1 MSNMQVQSSTVE
13 ENFVFGSPPL
23 LNGFTYNTCRAQEG
37 SVNPSTTSHHIPS
50 CKLDVESTC
59 RGVVEEI
66 HSDMYCQNKYPA
78 SYGPNRSSYTGFP
91 LKKGASVLDNLNQL
105 YMNNNGRS
113 YHVDSGIKLLEQA
126 GIKVQ
131 KFQQYEQQQ
140 QQQFVFKKR
149 KDLRVL
155 KSVLSN
161 ERFKKVTMMFG
172 DGDEGGKEIVESVH
186 KAMRTSNL
194 SAVTCLFCDTESQ
207 VYENF
212 PIVDGTLFLSP
223 LKLSKECV
231 RFEDKLKG
239 ITTERHMCFIC
250 VGCLEGKPNR
260 LRCSSCLSPW
270 NGSFFQVGTL
280 YSYNILSAIPCCEM
294 RVECK
299 NCSKAIINL
308 GKGEA
313 STLYF
318 SHFSSKTTC
327 PNCYVEDYHY
337 IKSIETL
344 RKSTNRFENE

>member
-1 MSNMQVQSSTVE
+1 MQVQSSTVE

-23 LNGFTYNTCRAQEG
+23 LNGFTYNTCRVQEG
-37 SVNPSTTSHHIPS
+37 AVKPATNCS
-50 CKLDVESTC
+50 LDVDSTC
-59 RGVVEEI
+59 CGVLDERNSNE
-66 HSDMYCQNKYPA
+66 MYCQNKFSAPF
-78 SYGPNRSSYTGFP
+78 SGGPNRQSYTNFP
-91 LKKGASVLDNLNQL
+91 MKNGSSVLDNLNQL
-105 YMNNNGRS
+105 YINGNG
-113 YHVDSGIKLLEQA
+113 GIKLLEQA

-131 KFQQYEQQQ
+131 KLNTHEQHPHQPL
-140 QQQFVFKKR
+140 VFKKR

-186 KAMRTSNL
+186 KAMRNSNV
-194 SAVTCLFCDTESQ
+194 SAVSCLFCESESQ

-223 LKLSKECV
+223 LKLSKQCV
-231 RFEDKLKG
+231 RFEDQLNG
-239 ITTERHMCFIC
+239 VAAERQMCFIC

-260 LRCSSCLSPW
+260 LQCSGCQSPW

-280 YSYNILSAIPCCEM
+280 YSYNILSAIPCCQM

-308 GKGEA
+308 QRGDA
-313 STLYF
+313 TTLFF
-318 SHFSSKTTC
+318 SHFSSRTAC
-327 PNCYVEDYHY
+327 PHCSVVDYHY
-337 IKSIETL
+337 IKSLETL
-344 RKSTNRFENE
+344 RKK